1 MSTNSDKN
9 KGEVSKSMHLSI
21 HDNRKVNKQKIPHE
35 VMYGAL
41 SVWLGEDDLTYFVN
55 DLNYTELLRCTGA
68 ILYKGDVTLIR
79 HL

>member
-21 HDNRKVNKQKIPHE
+21 HDNRKVNKQKVPHE

-41 SVWLGEDDLTYFVN
+41 SVWLGEDDLT
-55 DLNYTELLRCTGA
+55 R
-68 ILYKGDVTLIR
+68 ILSMT
-79 HL
+79 